1 MICWLRFYNGQCIDI
16 RCAVLNRIPKLP
28 SLSTNATCCFS
39 VRALSTMSSVTKD
52 SRSPAAGVRKKK
64 KRLQIVIAA
73 AVALIGIFFA
83 IKPPFVIRPLPGHE
97 SATGGAGSQPTESAA
112 AKFVD
117 GIWDKLGP
125 AFDGKAQ
132 DIAKI
137 LPEIRA
143 DPDAAGEKYG
153 RREATNPYNYMVKGT
168 GKVAEINTESA
179 AGSAIVEIP
188 GLSEKVAIQIGPVI
202 RGAALRDA
210 TGLVTFNQFTN
221 QLDYAD
227 VSKEMNSRALKAAFA
242 AAPAASLAGKTVT
255 FYGAFTFDPH
265 SKSPVLI
272 TPVKISL

>member
-1 MICWLRFYNGQCIDI
+1 M
-16 RCAVLNRIPKLP
+16 
-28 SLSTNATCCFS
+28 T
-39 VRALSTMSSVTKD
+39 SSVTND
-52 SRSPAAGVRKKK
+52 PRSPATAAGRKRTRVRA
-64 KRLQIVIAA
+64 VIAA
-73 AVALIGIFFA
+73 AVVLLIGVFFA
-83 IKPPFVIRPLPGHE
+83 IKPPFVVRPLPGHE
-97 SATGGAGSQPTESAA
+97 GASGGAGSQPTESTA

-125 AFDGKAQ
+125 LFDEKAQ

-143 DPDAAGEKYG
+143 NPDAAGEKYG

-179 AGSAIVEIP
+179 AGTAIIEIP
-188 GLSEKVAIQIGPVI
+188 GLNEKLALQIGPVV
-202 RGAALRDA
+202 RGTALRDA
-210 TGLVTFNQFTN
+210 TGLVSFNQFEN

-227 VSKEMNSRALKAAFA
+227 VSKEMNSRALKAAFS

-265 SKSPVLI
+265 SKSPVLV

>member
-1 MICWLRFYNGQCIDI
+1 MP
-16 RCAVLNRIPKLP
+16 A
-28 SLSTNATCCFS
+28 
-39 VRALSTMSSVTKD
+39 VTKD
-52 SRSPAAGVRKKK
+52 SRSPAANPGKKK
-64 KRLQIVIAA
+64 HRLPILIAI
-73 AVALIGIFFA
+73 AVVLIGIFFVV
-83 IKPPFVIRPLPGHE
+83 KPPFVVRPLPGRE
-97 SATGGAGSQPTESAA
+97 GATGGTASQPTESAA

-125 AFDGKAQ
+125 VFDDKAQ

-137 LPEIRA
+137 LPEIRTN
-143 DPDAAGEKYG
+143 PDAAGEKYG

-179 AGSAIVEIP
+179 AGTAILEIP
-188 GLSEKVAIQIGPVI
+188 GLDEKVALQIGPVV
-202 RGAALRDA
+202 RGTALRDA
-210 TGLVTFNQFTN
+210 TGLVSFNQFAN

-227 VSKEMNSRALKAAFA
+227 VSKEMNSRALKAAFS